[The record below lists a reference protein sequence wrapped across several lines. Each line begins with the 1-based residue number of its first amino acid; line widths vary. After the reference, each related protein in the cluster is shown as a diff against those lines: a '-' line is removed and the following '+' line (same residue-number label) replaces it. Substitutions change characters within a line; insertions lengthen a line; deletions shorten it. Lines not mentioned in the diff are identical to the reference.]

1 MKVLENRIIEDI
13 KSTILDEE
21 FHDLKE
27 NGKLDEHFQ
36 NELEIFKT
44 FKKFDMNKTTKKYI
58 DLYEEI
64 MSKIAEENF
73 AEEKLLELRENFKK
87 YDDLEIIEKYEKL
100 SFSIYHYYKDLY
112 ERINE
117 KTAEEKEKILN
128 ETSLIH
134 NYLRSYSFTVTAD
147 AVADVKLACKSK

>member
-1 MKVLENRIIEDI
+1 
-13 KSTILDEE
+13 
-21 FHDLKE
+21 
-27 NGKLDEHFQ
+27 
-36 NELEIFKT
+36 
-44 FKKFDMNKTTKKYI
+44 MNKTTKKYI